1 MYLFWCKVTKLLLSN
16 VFVYKQ
22 LHTAAAI
29 ICAVATLTI
38 TPDAAPIPIPS
49 PMTPTKIAP
58 AGNMPES
65 ATAMPEAT
73 AILSATIPIPLE
85 SIPISSE
92 PHLISSEPKPLS
104 PEPHLIPS
112 EPTVKLGSWHEIVI
126 AKPAI
131 MTASPAITISHPA
144 IRINTISTHAA
155 RVSAFATWVEMV
167 MKVVAVAPPF
177 LLGMPLL
184 QVKLSV
190 YLYKLTRIESFML
203 SMKDIPQLIGYTL
216 GIAYLYI
223 RVVVRVSIYLVINAA
238 ILDIIFQFHG
248 EGSIGLAVGKL
259 GTLHL
264 ERRNM
269 VGYYNLRSG
278 FAA

>member
-1 MYLFWCKVTKLLLSN
+1 M
-16 VFVYKQ
+16 FVYKQ
-22 LHTAAAI
+22 LHPAAAI

-38 TPDAAPIPIPS
+38 APDAAPIPIPS

-58 AGNMPES
+58 ADNMPES
-65 ATAMPEAT
+65 AGNMPIPAAAMPEST
-73 AILSATIPIPLE
+73 AISSATIPI
-85 SIPISSE
+85 
-92 PHLISSEPKPLS
+92 S
-104 PEPHLIPS
+104 PEPHRIPP

-131 MTASPAITISHPA
+131 ITASPAITISHPA

-155 RVSAFATWVEMV
+155 RVSAFAAWVEMV
-167 MKVVAVAPPF
+167 MKVMAVAPPF

-190 YLYKLTRIESFML
+190 CLYKLTRIESFML

-223 RVVVRVSIYLVINAA
+223 LVVVRVSIYPVINAA

>member
-1 MYLFWCKVTKLLLSN
+1 M
-16 VFVYKQ
+16 FVYKQ
-22 LHTAAAI
+22 LHPAAAI

-38 TPDAAPIPIPS
+38 APDAAPIPIPS

-65 ATAMPEAT
+65 VVNMPE
-73 AILSATIPIPLE
+73 SAE
-85 SIPISSE
+85 
-92 PHLISSEPKPLS
+92 
-104 PEPHLIPS
+104 
-112 EPTVKLGSWHEIVI
+112 KLGSWHEIVI

-131 MTASPAITISHPA
+131 ITASPAITISHPA

-155 RVSAFATWVEMV
+155 RVSAFAAWVEMV
-167 MKVVAVAPPF
+167 MTVMAVAPTF

-190 YLYKLTRIESFML
+190 CLYKLTRIESFML

-223 RVVVRVSIYLVINAA
+223 RVVVRVSIYPVINAA